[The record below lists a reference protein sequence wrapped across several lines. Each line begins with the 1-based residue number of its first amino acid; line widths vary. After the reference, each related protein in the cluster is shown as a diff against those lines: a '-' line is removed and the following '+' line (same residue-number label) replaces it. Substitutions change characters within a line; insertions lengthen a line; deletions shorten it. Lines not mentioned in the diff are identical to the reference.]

1 MMRGLAALSLLAMAS
16 CAAAVDQTM
25 AKAGVAAFE
34 SVCFAGDPAA
44 RRIAATRA
52 SFTQIAPE
60 KAKPVLGERP
70 AELWG
75 RRSFGIEALILQEDP
90 PRCEIGFGRA
100 PPAEVN
106 ARLTELLDRLAAKGV
121 TVTPLTNTGSAE
133 QPRRS
138 FRLIEPNSRGSIV
151 FLNSTAEASDFR
163 TSLLMTE
170 RPEDLGA
177 SYRLRP

>member
-1 MMRGLAALSLLAMAS
+1 MMRGLAIASLLATAS
-16 CAAAVDQTM
+16 CATAVDRTM
-25 AKAGVAAFE
+25 AKFGIAAFE
-34 SVCFAGDPAA
+34 AVCFAADSAERRVAA
-44 RRIAATRA
+44 KRE
-52 SFTQIAPE
+52 SFVRIAPE
-60 KAKPVLGERP
+60 AAKPVLGDRP

-75 RRSFGIEALILQEDP
+75 RRSFGIEALMLQDDP

-106 ARLTELLDRLAAKGV
+106 ARLTELLDGLAAKGV

-138 FRLIEPNSRGSIV
+138 FRLIEPNGRGSIV
-151 FLNSTAEASDFR
+151 FLNSTAGSAEFR

-170 RPEDLGA
+170 RPQDLRA
-177 SYRLRP
+177 SYRLQP